1 MMGSMSIGEVA
12 RWAGVRPSTL
22 RYYEGVGLLPSP
34 ERANGRRR
42 YDGEVLREVLDRL
55 AVVRV
60 AQQAGFTISEIRT
73 LLDGFSEDT
82 PPSERWR
89 VLAREKLME
98 VDALIG
104 RALGMKD
111 LLERGLRCEC
121 LRLEECS
128 LVGDERTN
136 VGLGGARILVAC
148 CCQGPPKFGDGH
160 HHVALPNDNRRHH

>member
-1 MMGSMSIGEVA
+1 MSIGEVA
-12 RWAGVRPSTL
+12 RSAGVRPSAL
-22 RYYEGVGLLPSP
+22 RYYEGVGLLPPP

-42 YDGEVLREVLDRL
+42 YDGELLREVLDRL
-55 AVVRV
+55 EVVRV

-82 PPSERWR
+82 PTSERWR
-89 VLAREKLME
+89 LLAQDKLPEVEVLLE
-98 VDALIG
+98 

-128 LVGDERTN
+128 LVSN
-136 VGLGGARILVAC
+136 GAPDALV
-148 CCQGPPKFGDGH
+148 
-160 HHVALPNDNRRHH
+160 

>member
-1 MMGSMSIGEVA
+1 MESMSIGEVA
-12 RWAGVRPSTL
+12 RSAGVRPSAL
-22 RYYEGVGLLPSP
+22 RYYEGVGLLPPP
-34 ERANGRRR
+34 ERENGRRR

-73 LLDGFSEDT
+73 LLDGFSEDF

-89 VLAREKLME
+89 LMAREKLPE
-98 VDALIG
+98 VEALVE

-121 LRLEECS
+121 LSLEDC
-128 LVGDERTN
+128 
-136 VGLGGARILVAC
+136 
-148 CCQGPPKFGDGH
+148 
-160 HHVALPNDNRRHH
+160 ALIRQ

>member
-1 MMGSMSIGEVA
+1 M
-12 RWAGVRPSTL
+12 

-34 ERANGRRR
+34 ERTNGRRR

-73 LLDGFSEDT
+73 LLNGYSEDT

-89 VLAREKLME
+89 LLAEEKLPAVE
-98 VDALIG
+98 ALVE

-121 LRLEECS
+121 LRLKDCP
-128 LVGDERTN
+128 LVGNEAQTHF
-136 VGLGGARILVAC
+136 A
-148 CCQGPPKFGDGH
+148 
-160 HHVALPNDNRRHH
+160 

>member
-1 MMGSMSIGEVA
+1 MESMSIGEVA
-12 RWAGVRPSTL
+12 RSAGVRPSAL
-22 RYYEGVGLLPSP
+22 RYYEGVGLLPPP
-34 ERANGRRR
+34 ERENGRRR

-73 LLDGFSEDT
+73 LLDGFSEDI

-89 VLAREKLME
+89 LLAREKLPE
-98 VDALIG
+98 VEALVE

-121 LRLEECS
+121 LSLEDC
-128 LVGDERTN
+128 
-136 VGLGGARILVAC
+136 
-148 CCQGPPKFGDGH
+148 
-160 HHVALPNDNRRHH
+160 ALIRQ

>member
-1 MMGSMSIGEVA
+1 MESMSIGEVA
-12 RWAGVRPSTL
+12 RSTGVKPSAL
-22 RYYEGVGLLPSP
+22 RYYESVGLLPMP

-42 YDGEVLREVLDRL
+42 YDGALVREVLNRL

-60 AQQAGFTISEIRT
+60 AQQAGFTISEIGT

-89 VLAREKLME
+89 ILAQDKLPE
-98 VDALIG
+98 VEAQVE
-104 RALGMKD
+104 RALRMKG

-128 LVGDERTN
+128 LVGDASPE
-136 VGLGGARILVAC
+136 
-148 CCQGPPKFGDGH
+148 
-160 HHVALPNDNRRHH
+160 ALT

>member
-1 MMGSMSIGEVA
+1 MESMSIGEVA
-12 RWAGVRPSTL
+12 RSAGVKPSAL
-22 RYYEGVGLLPSP
+22 RYYEGVGLLPLP

-42 YDGEVLREVLDRL
+42 YDGDLLREVLDRL

-82 PPSERWR
+82 PPSECWR
-89 VLAREKLME
+89 LLAQDKLPE
-98 VDALIG
+98 VEALVE
-104 RALGMKD
+104 RSLSMKD

-128 LVGDERTN
+128 LVGN
-136 VGLGGARILVAC
+136 GSP
-148 CCQGPPKFGDGH
+148 Q
-160 HHVALPNDNRRHH
+160 ALM